1 MLGPRPT
8 LADLAAERFD
18 LIVVGG
24 GISGAG
30 ILLEAARR
38 GVKTL
43 LVEQA
48 DFASGA
54 SSRSSKM
61 VHGGLR
67 YIPQGRLGLTRD
79 ALLERERLVAELP
92 DLVIRQPYA
101 YVVRRGVFPGRWPLE
116 LVLGLYDAMAG
127 IRDHHWLGRDATL
140 ARIPGLAPEG
150 LVGAMVYTDALT
162 DDARLVLRIL
172 HEAAAEGG
180 RMINHVRVTAT
191 RQGADEFAVEV
202 HDTFAGTTATLS
214 AARVIRAGGPWVGE
228 VAGEAKKIRP
238 LRGSHLFF
246 TRDRLPLSDCVA
258 AAHPRDRRPVYAF
271 PWAGATCVGTT
282 DLDHATPLSREPRA
296 TVEEM
301 DYLLEFLAREF
312 PERRLGR
319 DDVIATQAGIRPVVP
334 SGKGLN
340 PSQESRDHSVWH
352 HGGEVLVAGGKLTTF
367 RLIALDALA
376 AAGLIDAA
384 ERKRAR
390 RTKERLFRHAVAF
403 PDRLGHPTAPLPEG
417 EALIEA
423 FAWTLDHEMVGR
435 LDDLLARRLR
445 LLPARPAALVPL
457 LATIEPF
464 CRDRLGWDATRWHA
478 EVARL
483 AEIAEDVYGLPT
495 GDVRAIRGDGFRP
508 SQPPPNSTGPE
519 AVIPGRSEAEGKGIR

>member
-1 MLGPRPT
+1 MLGLRPT
-8 LADLAAERFD
+8 LAALAADRFD

-48 DFASGA
+48 DFAAGA

-79 ALLERERLVAELP
+79 ALRERERLVAELP
-92 DLVIRQPYA
+92 DLVIRRPFT
-101 YVVRRGVFPGRWPLE
+101 YVVRDGDFPGRWPLE
-116 LVLGLYDAMAG
+116 AVLWLYDTLAG
-127 IRDHHWLGRDATL
+127 VRDHRWLDRDTL
-140 ARIPGLAPEG
+140 RARLPDLAPAG

-180 RMINHVRVTAT
+180 RMVNHVRVEATRRDGDGFAVTVRDALDGTGTTLTAT
-191 RQGADEFAVEV
+191 
-202 HDTFAGTTATLS
+202 
-214 AARVIRAGGPWVGE
+214 RVIRAGGPWVGE

-246 TRDRLPLSDCVA
+246 ARERLPVDDCVA
-258 AAHPRDRRPVYAF
+258 APHPRDRRPVYAF
-271 PWAGATCVGTT
+271 PWAGVTCVGTT
-282 DLDHATPLSREPRA
+282 DLDHANPLSREPRC
-296 TVEEM
+296 TIEEI
-301 DYLLEFLAREF
+301 DYLLAFLAHQF
-312 PERRLGR
+312 PDRRLGR
-319 DDVIATQAGIRPVVP
+319 DDIVATMAGIRPVVP

-352 HGGEVLVAGGKLTTF
+352 HAGEVLVAGGKLTTF

-376 AAGLIDAA
+376 AAGLIDPA
-384 ERKRAR
+384 ERRRAR
-390 RTKERLFRHAVAF
+390 RTKDRLFRAAIDF
-403 PDRLGHPTAPLPEG
+403 PHRLGHPTAPLPTG
-417 EALIEA
+417 DALIETL
-423 FAWTLDHEMVGR
+423 AWALDHEMVGR
-435 LDDLLARRLR
+435 LDDLVARRVRLVPTRPADLAR
-445 LLPARPAALVPL
+445 L
-457 LATIEPF
+457 LAAIEPL
-464 CRDRLGWDATRWHA
+464 CRDRLGWDSARWA
-478 EVARL
+478 EEVARL
-483 AEIAEDVYGLPT
+483 GEIVEDVYGVPRRE
-495 GDVRAIRGDGFRP
+495 RA
-508 SQPPPNSTGPE
+508 
-519 AVIPGRSEAEGKGIR
+519 A